1 MYVRSRQRLQ
11 AAITPFPI
19 RSLKGR
25 CLKEN
30 LGVDALQQTALK
42 QPNENSEKGSPNN
55 RKEKKKKGMLET
67 ALFLF
72 GGIFLFNVAVR
83 FVRESQRIKERQE
96 ETTEKAD
103 ALKDS
108 CSDSVTKELKGD
120 K

>member
-1 MYVRSRQRLQ
+1 
-11 AAITPFPI
+11 
-19 RSLKGR
+19 
-25 CLKEN
+25 
-30 LGVDALQQTALK
+30 
-42 QPNENSEKGSPNN
+42 
-55 RKEKKKKGMLET
+55 MLET

>member
-1 MYVRSRQRLQ
+1 M
-11 AAITPFPI
+11 
-19 RSLKGR
+19 
-25 CLKEN
+25 
-30 LGVDALQQTALK
+30 ALK

-55 RKEKKKKGMLET
+55 RKEKKMLEI

-72 GGIFLFNVAVR
+72 GGIFLFNVAVG

-108 CSDSVTKELKGD
+108 CSDNVTKELEGD
-120 K
+120 E